1 LEVVFRVDASVDLG
15 AGHVM
20 RCLTL
25 AEMLRDAHSKV
36 LFLTREVPGNAL
48 DLIRSRGFA
57 AHFLA
62 DEEVSS
68 IPQTLASLGFGNP
81 VDWLVVDHYRLDRRW
96 EIGVR
101 AMCRYLAVIDDL
113 ADRRHD
119 CDMLLDQNYYVDADL
134 RYRTLVPSQ
143 CRLFLGPRFALL
155 RKEFYDAA
163 ARLRKRSGAVER
175 ILVSFGATDPT
186 NETSKVLSALRHI
199 EHGAQIDVV
208 LGATN
213 PRRAQVEQECAGIP
227 GCRSFVQTTKMAE
240 LMSMADLAVGAGGVT
255 TWERCLLGLPA
266 ITVAVAE
273 NQVRTTTDLAAAGA
287 TWYLGRATELT
298 ERSYEQALAQA
309 LRSPER
315 LRNMA
320 AISRRIMGPVPAAGT
335 YVHPLAQQMLEASAT
350 QQ

>member
-1 LEVVFRVDASVDLG
+1 MVFRVDASVELG

-25 AEMLRDAHSKV
+25 AEALRDARSKV
-36 LFLTREVPGNAL
+36 LFLTREIPGNAL
-48 DLIRSRGFA
+48 ELIRSRGFA

-62 DEEVSS
+62 DEEPRS
-68 IPQTLASLGFGNP
+68 IPQILAVLGFGNP

-96 EIGVR
+96 EAG
-101 AMCRYLAVIDDL
+101 AHAACRYLAVIDDL
-113 ADRRHD
+113 ADRAHE
-119 CDMLLDQNYYVDADL
+119 CDVLLDQNYYVDADS
-134 RYRTLVPSQ
+134 RYRALVPPR
-143 CRLFLGPRFALL
+143 CRMFLGPRFALL
-155 RKEFYDAA
+155 RKEFYVAA
-163 ARLRKRSGAVER
+163 ARLRSRSGAVER

-186 NETSKVLSALRHI
+186 NETSKVLSALRRI

-213 PRRAQVEQECAGIP
+213 PRTAQVEQECASLP
-227 GCRSFVQTTKMAE
+227 GCRSFVQTAKMAE

-287 TWYLGRATELT
+287 TWYMGEATELS
-298 ERSYEQALAQA
+298 ERSYELAVAQA

-315 LRNMA
+315 LRSMA
-320 AISRRIMGPVPAAGT
+320 TISRRIMGPVPAAGT
-335 YVHPLAQQMLEASAT
+335 YIHPLAQQMLEASAT